1 MKKKNVKIVNKT
13 TTIITLNLV
22 VWPLNAIFRLFF
34 SGEFERSFSDSKAII
49 VRFSGKLFGKDVV
62 LPFHYTIVIAAY
74 VMRLSIYPI

>member
-1 MKKKNVKIVNKT
+1 MR
-13 TTIITLNLV
+13 
-22 VWPLNAIFRLFF
+22 FSGFF
-34 SGEFERSFSDSKAII
+34 LRGEFERPFSASKAII

>member
-1 MKKKNVKIVNKT
+1 M
-13 TTIITLNLV
+13 
-22 VWPLNAIFRLFF
+22 RF
-34 SGEFERSFSDSKAII
+34 SGSFGREFERPFSASKAII

>member
-1 MKKKNVKIVNKT
+1 M
-13 TTIITLNLV
+13 
-22 VWPLNAIFRLFF
+22 RF
-34 SGEFERSFSDSKAII
+34 SGFVYGGEFERSFSASKAII

>member
-1 MKKKNVKIVNKT
+1 MNKT
-13 TTIITLNLV
+13 TIIITLNLVV

-34 SGEFERSFSDSKAII
+34 FGGEFERSFSASKAII